1 MSPTGDGFFLA
12 RLERT
17 ATCTARSTNHPRRAK
32 LLGIARSR
40 VRRNIFACSSFSAFL
55 FTLQSEICGFPSGAT
70 LFFRR
75 FRRVIRRIFASAC
88 ASLLSL
94 SLSLSLSKTR
104 GTWTWW
110 SSFVA
115 NKGDQKFSRH
125 DRYRVYLL
133 INRSEQATIKENS
146 SSNGSSNVLPSRIA
160 TAWTKTMP
168 TDEQGLR
175 SMKLGRC
182 ARS

>member
-1 MSPTGDGFFLA
+1 MLQFFRVFIYPAVGNLWFPEW
-12 RLERT
+12 RD
-17 ATCTARSTNHPRRAK
+17 P
-32 LLGIARSR
+32 LLP
-40 VRRNIFACSSFSAFL
+40 SFSSRNS
-55 FTLQSEICGFPSGAT
+55 QD
-70 LFFRR
+70 
-75 FRRVIRRIFASAC
+75 IRERLC
-88 ASLLSL
+88 LSPL
-94 SLSLSLSKTR
+94 SFSLSLSLSKTR

-160 TAWTKTMP
+160 TARTKTMP

>member
-94 SLSLSLSKTR
+94 SLSLSLSLK
-104 GTWTWW
+104 
-110 SSFVA
+110 
-115 NKGDQKFSRH
+115 DSRNM
-125 DRYRVYLL
+125 DVVEFFRCQQRRPKIL
-133 INRSEQATIKENS
+133 A
-146 SSNGSSNVLPSRIA
+146 SR
-160 TAWTKTMP
+160 P
-168 TDEQGLR
+168 VSRL
-175 SMKLGRC
+175 SPN
-182 ARS
+182 